1 MALNMLELKIIRRDI
16 LSKAERI
23 RAAYEAMDVDS
34 SIVDRSV
41 ELGRVSGLLEAI
53 DMINERIKEIDKSKS
68 IDWGLLD

>member
-1 MALNMLELKIIRRDI
+1 MLELKIIRRDI
-16 LSKAERI
+16 LSEAELV
-23 RAAYEAMDVDS
+23 RAAYEEMNADS
-34 SIVDRSV
+34 SVVDRSV